1 VTSNLRKKGNVIDR
15 SVLGRFGY
23 LLVCQNMELLSK
35 NPNLLLAASKIES
48 TEDIIKTIQ
57 KGVKA

>member
-1 VTSNLRKKGNVIDR
+1 MVSNLRKRGNVIDR

-23 LLVCQNMELLSK
+23 LLVCQNLELLSK

-48 TEDIIKTIQ
+48 TEDIIKTIE
-57 KGVKA
+57 KGVRR

>member
-1 VTSNLRKKGNVIDR
+1 
-15 SVLGRFGY
+15 
-23 LLVCQNMELLSK
+23 MELLSK

-57 KGVKA
+57 KGAKA